1 MSYEITDSQEEITC
15 TFETKAQTYV
25 QETDPTMQNKS
36 REGGTQEIAW
46 RVGGKQKGAGVKIN

>member
-36 REGGTQEIAW
+36 REGGTQEITW
-46 RVGGKQKGAGVKIN
+46 